1 MAGEMLGLQMIYLEA
16 GSGATNPVP
25 VNLVTAVR
33 QNISIPLAVGG
44 GIKNA
49 DEVEAIFDA
58 GANLIILG
66 NGCEKNP
73 ELLSNACSIRD
84 KFI

>member
-1 MAGEMLGLQMIYLEA
+1 MLGLQMIYLEA

-49 DEVEAIFDA
+49 EEVEAIFDV

-73 ELLSNACSIRD
+73 ELLSDACSIRD
-84 KFI
+84 KFRSH